1 MLRPKGHA
9 GLGEMPQGR
18 ALLPV
23 PRARW
28 QLLGMLPTGVYH
40 MTTIADVLSGRA
52 RYVTLEADCSEVLPM
67 LPEGSVDVLAT
78 DPPYESEAHTLQRRT
93 RRRNGTHDGGAYDD
107 KGGMVAVLEPLS
119 FPPITEAERIAASQ
133 EYARLTRRWCVVFCQ
148 IEAAMKWQESLVSA
162 GMARRRIGV
171 WVKPDGQ
178 PQLSG
183 DRPGMGFESIV
194 FTHAKG
200 RSRWNGGGRSS
211 VFTCNKFIPGD
222 GPNVHP
228 TQKPL
233 PLLLDLVELF
243 TEPGEL
249 ILDPYCGSGG
259 LGIACMRLGRRY
271 IGIDNGKDANKKP
284 WAQWAREGI
293 EAELRGMTRAQARA
307 GQIGLFEMVS
317 P

>member
-1 MLRPKGHA
+1 MMG
-9 GLGEMPQGR
+9 
-18 ALLPV
+18 
-23 PRARW
+23 
-28 QLLGMLPTGVYH
+28 
-40 MTTIADVLSGRA
+40 TIADVLSGRA
-52 RYVTLEADCSEVLPM
+52 AWCVTDANCFAVMPM
-67 LPEGSVDVLAT
+67 LPDGVIGSVIC
-78 DPPYESEAHTLQRRT
+78 DPPYEPEAHTLQRRVKRTDPRSRSEWGHGDT
-93 RRRNGTHDGGAYDD
+93 RIAS
-107 KGGMVAVLEPLS
+107 VESLA
-119 FPPITEAERIAASQ
+119 FPPITEAERISASQ

-162 GMARRRIGV
+162 GMSRRRIGV

-183 DRPGMGFESIV
+183 DRPGMGFESII
-194 FTHAKG
+194 FAHAKG

-233 PLLLDLVELF
+233 PLLMELVELF
-243 TEPGEL
+243 TDPGEL
-249 ILDPYCGSGG
+249 VLDPFCGSGS

-271 IGIDNGKDANKKP
+271 IGMDNGKDANGKP
-284 WAQWAREGI
+284 WAEWAREGI
-293 EAELRGMTRAQARA
+293 EAELRGLTRAQARA
-307 GQIGLFEMVS
+307 GQIGLFERVA